1 VEAQHRPLEAANR
14 NFMDAYRKLVQHTGG
29 QVRRFGGVFAFTT
42 GVPLGIFNGCVV
54 LEASQT
60 EDLHRAIDWAE
71 SLQLPFRVWT
81 DALREASV
89 RTVAA
94 EHGLVPDGEPE
105 PVMVMRCPATP
116 PPPPIGI
123 SVVEAGAAEFRQV
136 AEATGVPAE
145 FGLRLYRESFAA
157 DPDVQM
163 FVANLEG
170 RPVSK
175 SIAIRTGNV
184 TGVYDVG
191 TVSDAR
197 RRGAGSAVTWA
208 AVAAGCDWG
217 CRSIVLQASPM
228 GLPVYRAMGFEVIG
242 QYTIFRPPPRLRS

>member
-1 VEAQHRPLEAANR
+1 VEAQRRLLEAANR
-14 NFMDAYRKLVQHTGG
+14 NFVGAYRKLVQHTDG

-54 LEASQT
+54 LGANTT
-60 EDLHRAIDWAE
+60 EDLHRAIRWAE
-71 SLQLPFRVWT
+71 SLQLPFRLWT
-81 DALREASV
+81 DGPREASV
-89 RTVAA
+89 TTVAT

-105 PVMVMRCPATP
+105 PVMVMRCPATRP
-116 PPPPIGI
+116 PLPIGI
-123 SVVEAGAAEFRQV
+123 SVVEAGAGEFRHV

-145 FGLRLYRESFAA
+145 LGLRLYRESFAA

-163 FVANLEG
+163 FVAKRDG

-184 TGVYDVG
+184 AGVYDVG

-217 CRSIVLQASPM
+217 CRSMVLQASPM
-228 GLPVYRAMGFEVIG
+228 GFPVYRAMGFEVIG
-242 QYTIFRPPPRLRS
+242 QYTIFRPPPRTRS